1 MALTEQRVLSQV
13 TVLPQQS
20 AVNVQWEDQ
29 ILRDGEVISRSYH
42 RKAYSGDQKD
52 AFLSEVDGAANY
64 LVQLGW
70 E

>member
-29 ILRDGEVISRSYH
+29 ILRDGEVISKNFH
-42 RKAYSGDQKD
+42 RKAYTADQK
-52 AFLSEVDGAANY
+52 AEFLTEVDGAPNY
-64 LVQLGW
+64 LIQLGW
-70 E
+70 